1 MRKFFLQLQASE
13 NGKRLQWRELLRFF
27 VIQTVYVLCNINLP
41 RFPQMG
47 GFICHSQEELVTLT
61 A

>member
-1 MRKFFLQLQASE
+1 MGKFFLH
-13 NGKRLQWRELLRFF
+13 WRESFSDF
-27 VIQTVYVLCNINLP
+27 IIQTVYVLCNINLP

-47 GFICHSQEELVTLT
+47 GFICHSQEELVALT

>member
-1 MRKFFLQLQASE
+1 MGKFFLRLQASPLE
-13 NGKRLQWRELLRFF
+13 RESFSDF

-41 RFPQMG
+41 RFTQTG
-47 GFICHSQEELVTLT
+47 GFIYHSQEELVVLM

>member
-1 MRKFFLQLQASE
+1 MGKFVLQLQTSKE
-13 NGKRLQWRELLRFF
+13 GWLFYPRDSFCDF

-41 RFPQMG
+41 RFAQMR
-47 GFICHSQEELVTLT
+47 GFICHSQEKLVTIT

>member
-1 MRKFFLQLQASE
+1 MGKFFLRLQASE
-13 NGKRLQWRELLRFF
+13 NGKCLHWRESVSDF
-27 VIQTVYVLCNINLP
+27 VVQIVYVLCNINLP

-47 GFICHSQEELVTLT
+47 GFICHSQEELGALT

>member
-1 MRKFFLQLQASE
+1 MGKFFLQLQASE
-13 NGKRLQWRELLRFF
+13 NANCLHWRESFCDF
-27 VIQTVYVLCNINLP
+27 VIQTVYVLWNINLP
-41 RFPQMG
+41 HFPQMG